1 VNSISDTKIIGI
13 DGDRPPR
20 VRKEAYIDLFF
31 RLSDKVPKAW
41 SEDFNALGRHMKP
54 SPKININS
62 GECIETYVNNM
73 DAIAQHLND
82 IKEIVVECNSKYQA
96 KLDEEARE
104 LAASKASL
112 QEGDGEQHRLNEIIA
127 ALDFEN

>member
-13 DGDRPPR
+13 DKDRPPR

-31 RLSDKVPKAW
+31 RLSNKVPKVW
-41 SEDFNALGRHMKP
+41 SEEFNALGRHMKP

-73 DAIAQHLND
+73 DAIAQHLNEV
-82 IKEIVVECNSKYQA
+82 KEIVTECNKIIQA
-96 KLDEEARE
+96 KMDEEARE

-112 QEGDGEQHRLNEIIA
+112 HGEEGEQHRLNEIIT
-127 ALDFEN
+127 ALNFES